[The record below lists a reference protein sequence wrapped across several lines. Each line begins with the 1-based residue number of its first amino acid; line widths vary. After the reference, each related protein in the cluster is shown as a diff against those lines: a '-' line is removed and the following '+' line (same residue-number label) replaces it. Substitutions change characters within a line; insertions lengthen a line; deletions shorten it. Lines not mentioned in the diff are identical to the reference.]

1 VKDPHIENPIP
12 DDEWAC
18 PLCGNKDDFW
28 IERVY
33 DCGDPRCEKNHAQDI
48 VVCFKCKKSWSLQTI
63 IKMWVKKKNMV
74 KCPCC
79 KGTGWIEGPKEE
91 KDGLNK

>member
-18 PLCGNKDDFW
+18 PSCGSKDEFYID
-28 IERVY
+28 EVY
-33 DCGDPRCEKNHAQDI
+33 DCGNPECDKTHAQDV
-48 VVCFKCKKSWSLQTI
+48 VVCYHCNNSWSLQTI
-63 IKMWVKKKNMV
+63 INKWAKKKAMV

-79 KGTGWIEGPKEE
+79 KGTGWVEGPKET
-91 KDGLNK
+91 KDGPGK